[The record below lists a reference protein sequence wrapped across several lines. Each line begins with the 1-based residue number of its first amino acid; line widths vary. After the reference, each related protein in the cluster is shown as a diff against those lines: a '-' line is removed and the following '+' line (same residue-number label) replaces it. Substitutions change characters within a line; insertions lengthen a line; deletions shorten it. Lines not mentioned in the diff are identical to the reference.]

1 MIWLLNVLFPGSGL
15 VLLRREWLGL
25 VLAFFFATCL
35 SLYIAGTWIAPVVMP
50 VWLVYT
56 CLLLAVLGWGFAQ
69 WFAVVRHRELAVRT
83 AQADDLLQ
91 DGQRFVTEGKLSNA
105 IHAFEAARVL
115 DPERPDLLLRLA
127 QLLDQTGDQGARN
140 DVCRQILQVAPRS
153 QEAEAARKWY
163 VP

>member
-25 VLAFFFATCL
+25 VLAFFFASCI

-56 CLLLAVLGWGFAQ
+56 CLVLSVCCWGFAQ
-69 WFAVVRHRELAVRT
+69 WFAMVRHRELARRADQASDLMQQGQKAVNDGDLANAVQAYET
-83 AQADDLLQ
+83 AL
-91 DGQRFVTEGKLSNA
+91 
-105 IHAFEAARVL
+105 VL
-115 DPERPDLLLRLA
+115 DPERSDLLLRLA
-127 QLLDQTGDQGARN
+127 QLLDQTGDHEARN
-140 DVCRQILQVAPRS
+140 EICRQILQVAPRS
-153 QEAEAARKWY
+153 SEAEAARQWY